1 MSIFAK
7 KLKHYIEKS
16 GMTIYMVAQS
26 SGVNRTLIHRMTNGT
41 RTPSKKETV
50 SCIAK
55 AMLLSPTDTNDL
67 LEAYEMSK
75 RGESAYRQL
84 QLVKHLL
91 INCARPSFLKLGV
104 TPPPKLLFFKRI
116 QSKYRCLAPAYYA
129 AVADKPAHLHS
140 FGHGA
145 KKA

>member
-7 KLKHYIEKS
+7 KLKTYIEQS

-26 SGVNRTLIHRMTNGT
+26 SGVNRTLIHRMANGT
-41 RTPSKKETV
+41 RIPTQKETV
-50 SCIAK
+50 SFIAK

-84 QLVKHLL
+84 QLVKQPL

-104 TPPPKLLFFKRI
+104 TPPETFVLLMNTTCTSMPRR
-116 QSKYRCLAPAYYA
+116 SSSCNARR
-129 AVADKPAHLHS
+129 
-140 FGHGA
+140 
-145 KKA
+145 